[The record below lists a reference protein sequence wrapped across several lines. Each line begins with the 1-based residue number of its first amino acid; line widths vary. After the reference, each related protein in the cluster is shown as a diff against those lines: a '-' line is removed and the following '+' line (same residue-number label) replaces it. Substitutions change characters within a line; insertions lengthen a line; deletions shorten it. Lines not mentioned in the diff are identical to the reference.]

1 MRLRGLL
8 SAVSAM
14 FLLAGM
20 FVAVHRGAYGRG
32 VAERIGGVNDR
43 LEAAEVR
50 RSELGQEIEY
60 LRGRARIV
68 RAAERLGLHEPT
80 EEELVILELSA
91 GASRGL
97 GGGP

>member
-1 MRLRGLL
+1 MRLRALL
-8 SAVSAM
+8 SALSAV

-32 VAERIGGVNDR
+32 VAERIGAANDR

-50 RSELGQEIEY
+50 RSELGQEIAY
-60 LRGRARIV
+60 LRGRARIL

-80 EEELVILELSA
+80 EDELVILELSP
-91 GASRGL
+91 GPSRAL

>member
-8 SAVSAM
+8 SAFSAM
-14 FLLAGM
+14 LLLAGM

-32 VAERIGGVNDR
+32 VAERIGGINDG
-43 LEAAEVR
+43 LEAAEVL
-50 RSELGQEIEY
+50 RSELRQKISY

-80 EEELVILELSA
+80 EEELVILDLS
-91 GASRGL
+91 GMPSEGL
-97 GGGP
+97 GGAP